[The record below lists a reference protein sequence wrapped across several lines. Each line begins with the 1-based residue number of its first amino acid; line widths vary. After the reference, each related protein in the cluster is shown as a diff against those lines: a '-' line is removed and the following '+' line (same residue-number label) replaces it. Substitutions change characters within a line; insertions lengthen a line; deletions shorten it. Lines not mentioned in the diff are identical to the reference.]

1 MALLSE
7 QVNAIYKHI
16 LDSILIG
23 LDSGEIEAYQS
34 SEIAEFILGKVEKL
48 QTDQEAIGLYQQI
61 AELWPF
67 MDTLLEKSQL
77 ENLEKVEGEVSEGAV
92 TLLKHGKVDDALK
105 LVKTATN

>member
-16 LDSILIG
+16 LDTILLG
-23 LDSGEIEAYQS
+23 LDSGELETYQS

-48 QTDQEAIGLYQQI
+48 QTEQETIGLYQQI

-77 ENLEKVEGEVSEGAV
+77 ENLEKVESEVSEGAV
-92 TLLKHGKVDDALK
+92 TLLKHGKVEDALR